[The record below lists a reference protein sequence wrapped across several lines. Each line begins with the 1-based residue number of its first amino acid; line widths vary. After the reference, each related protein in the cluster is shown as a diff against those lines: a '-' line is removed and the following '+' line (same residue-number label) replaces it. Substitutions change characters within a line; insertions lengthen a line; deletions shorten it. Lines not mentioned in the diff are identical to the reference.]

1 MANTITQTTVSG
13 SFNQGAS
20 SFTVASATNLTAP
33 VSNFRQAIYV
43 INPGQTKGEL
53 MDVVGLSG
61 TQVSVARSSL
71 FRQSFYTGSIVVI
84 APAPNAAANFGGNFN
99 GSFFETDPVGDP
111 SVAGSYPGA
120 PVVTPWLNATNGLQW
135 LQDVNGIWQPGWNNP
150 GSVSGP
156 TTAVASVAGPIT
168 PTGRFFH
175 VTGTSAITGIT
186 TPVGCAGGSFKII
199 PDGTFTWTTGDGSIA
214 LAGTAVVNKTLEFTY
229 DTSVSKW
236 NPSYTA

>member
-13 SFNQGAS
+13 SFNQNAS

-71 FRQSFYTGSIVVI
+71 FRQSFNTGSIVVI

-99 GSFFETDPVGDP
+99 GGFFETDPVGDP

-135 LQDVNGIWQPGWNNP
+135 LQDVNGVWQSGWNNN

-168 PTGRFFH
+168 PTGRLFH
-175 VTGTSAITGIT
+175 VTGALAITGIV
-186 TPVGCAGGSFKII
+186 TPVGCSGGSFSII
-199 PDGTFTWTTGDGSIA
+199 PDGNFTWTTGDGSIG
-214 LAGTAVVNKTLEFTY
+214 LAGTAVTGRVLTFTY
-229 DTSVSKW
+229 DTNAAKW
-236 NPSYTA
+236 FPSYV

>member
-20 SFTVASATNLTAP
+20 IFTVASATNLTAP

-135 LQDVNGIWQPGWNNP
+135 LQDVNGVWQPGWNNP

-156 TTAVASVAGPIT
+156 TTVVASVAGPH
-168 PTGRFFH
+168 PHR
-175 VTGTSAITGIT
+175 
-186 TPVGCAGGSFKII
+186 
-199 PDGTFTWTTGDGSIA
+199 
-214 LAGTAVVNKTLEFTY
+214 AVVPRHWRSRHHRDYYPGWLRWRFVLNHPRWQLHLDDRRWLHRTCGYCGYLSRVDVHLRHQRGKV
-229 DTSVSKW
+229 VS
-236 NPSYTA
+236 